1 MNKTVKT
8 IGKIIGASWV
18 ASNLISIGVYAR
30 IFLER
35 HPDWVPTSLFQK
47 YLHFMA
53 DSDDVADWI
62 EAHNASERQEE
73 PSE

>member
-1 MNKTVKT
+1 MNKTVKN
-8 IGKIIGASWV
+8 IGKIVGGSLV
-18 ASNLISIGVYAR
+18 VSNLISIGVYAR

-35 HPDWVPTSLFQK
+35 HPDWVPTTLFQK

-53 DSDDVADWI
+53 DADDIADVI
-62 EAHNASERQEE
+62 EAHNASKRQEE

>member
-8 IGKIIGASWV
+8 IGKIVGGSLV

-35 HPDWVPTSLFQK
+35 HPDWAPATLIQK

-53 DSDDVADWI
+53 DADDVADWI
-62 EAHNASERQEE
+62 EAHVKAK
-73 PSE
+73 

>member
-8 IGKIIGASWV
+8 IGKIVGGSLV

-35 HPDWVPTSLFQK
+35 HPDWKPAGLFEK

-53 DSDDVADWI
+53 DSDDIADFI
-62 EAHNASERQEE
+62 EAKANKKEE
-73 PSE
+73 GS